1 MQIHTTLPQLAQALP
16 NAAPSDWVDLPI
28 DARERLEAVGNTTPT
43 AVLTDPST
51 RWLQRA
57 ADAAPRHGY
66 APWLPVAVL
75 QAMAWPAGDE
85 VHSPAWQAF
94 MQAEWGK
101 GSRFAGDANV
111 WPDGEVPAP
120 AWPDLPPEP
129 PQNAAAL
136 DAHLQL
142 WAQGLRAK
150 AWMDMAPLQPTPCS
164 QAELSLCEWRLG
176 CALPASLR
184 AYHLHLGVRDSAEN
198 LLNPVFN
205 RLDPNGMDLDA
216 IGPIAAVFPGVADI
230 VEQLDAQAAATLTQ
244 QLGALVAF
252 GDYLGN
258 GNLWCFH
265 RVDGSVWYL
274 DHDTAPLLTRVF
286 DDVASYLD
294 ALAIM
299 SWCEAHATDAGRDDG
314 DEVAETLLVQRLGEP
329 LVRKW
334 RY

>member
-16 NAAPSDWVDLPI
+16 NANPTDWVDMPS
-28 DARERLEAVGNTTPT
+28 DARERLEAAHNADPA

-51 RWLQRA
+51 RWLQRT

-101 GSRFAGDANV
+101 SSRFADDTDF

-120 AWPDLPPEP
+120 TWPDLPLGEH
-129 PQNAAAL
+129 QL

-164 QAELSLCEWRLG
+164 QAELRLCEWRLG

-184 AYHLHLGVRDSAEN
+184 AYHLHLGVQDSAEN
-198 LLNPVFN
+198 LLAPVFN
-205 RLDPNGMDLDA
+205 RQDPSGMDLDA

-230 VEQLDAQAAATLTQ
+230 VEARDAQAAAALTQ
-244 QLGALVAF
+244 QLDALVAF

-265 RVDGSVWYL
+265 RVDGSVWYV
-274 DHDTAPLLTRVF
+274 DHDTDPLLTHMF
-286 DDVASYLD
+286 DDVAQYLD
-294 ALAIM
+294 ALAVT
-299 SWCEAHATDAGRDDG
+299 SGCEAHATDQGRDDG
-314 DEVAETLLVQRLGEP
+314 RDVAEAMLVQRLGKK

-334 RY
+334 LY

>member
-16 NAAPSDWVDLPI
+16 NANPTDWVDMPS
-28 DARERLEAVGNTTPT
+28 DARERLEAAHNADPA

-51 RWLQRA
+51 RWLQRT

-101 GSRFAGDANV
+101 SSRFADDTDF

-120 AWPDLPPEP
+120 TWPDLPLGEH
-129 PQNAAAL
+129 QL

-164 QAELSLCEWRLG
+164 QAELRLCEWRLG

-184 AYHLHLGVRDSAEN
+184 AYHLQLGVQDSAEN
-198 LLNPVFN
+198 LLNPVFD
-205 RLDPNGMDLDA
+205 RQKTNGVDFHA

-230 VEQLDAQAAATLTQ
+230 VAMHGAQAAAALTQ
-244 QLGALVAF
+244 QLPQLVAF

-274 DHDTAPLLTRVF
+274 DHDTAPLLTRMF
-286 DDVASYLD
+286 DDVAPYLD
-294 ALAIM
+294 ALAVM
-299 SWCEAHATDAGRDDG
+299 SGCEAHATDQGRDDG
-314 DEVAETLLVQRLGEP
+314 DEVAEELLVQRLGKK